1 MPEIL
6 LLCEYATLSGGEQS
20 MLATLDGVRR
30 AGFPVAVIAPSQG
43 PLAQAL
49 ADRGVEVIPFDV
61 ADAGGTRRTQGQ
73 LREALVQVLGRRRPA
88 LLHAN
93 SLAMGRLS
101 GPVARELGLPSISH
115 LRDIIRMSSQAV
127 ADVNC
132 HTRLLAVSEATR
144 AYHVAGG
151 LVGERTHVLYNGVDL
166 QRFCPRPPS
175 GYLHRELGIAPGVPL
190 IGAIGQIG
198 LRKGLDVL
206 AQAAVALA
214 ARLPTAHYLIV
225 GERWSEKLESR
236 EFETEL
242 HVAAE
247 RLGGRMHFL
256 GIRRDVDQV
265 LNELSLLVHA
275 ARQEPLGRVLLE
287 AAAAGTPVVATN
299 VGGTPEI
306 FPPEC
311 DAARLVP
318 SADPEALAGAIAALM
333 DDDAMRIRMGTAA
346 RRRAEAAFSAE
357 QATKGL
363 VAHYR
368 EVLGG

>member
-20 MLATLDGVRR
+20 MLATLDGIHR
-30 AGFPVAVIAPSQG
+30 AGFSVAVIVPSQG
-43 PLAQAL
+43 PLAEAL
-49 ADRGVEVIPFDV
+49 ANRGIEVIPFDV

-73 LREALVQVLGRRRPA
+73 LRAELAEVLGRRRPV

-101 GPVARELGLPSISH
+101 GPVARDLGLPSISH
-115 LRDIIRMSSQAV
+115 LRDIIRMSARAV
-127 ADVNC
+127 ADMNC
-132 HTRLLAVSEATR
+132 HRRLLAVSEATR

-151 LVGERTHVLYNGVDL
+151 LAAEKTHVLYNGVDL
-166 QRFCPRPPS
+166 QRFRPRPPS
-175 GYLHRELGIAPGVPL
+175 GYLHRELGLTPGVPL
-190 IGAIGQIG
+190 IGTIGQIG
-198 LRKGLDVL
+198 LRKGLDVF
-206 AQAAVALA
+206 AQAAVSLA
-214 ARLPTAHYLIV
+214 ARLPTAHYLIL
-225 GERWSEKLESR
+225 GERWSGKLESR
-236 EFETEL
+236 EFEAEL

-247 RLGGRMHFL
+247 LIRGRMHFL
-256 GIRRDVDQV
+256 GVRRDVDQV
-265 LNELSLLVHA
+265 LNELSLLVHP

-287 AAAAGTPVVATN
+287 AAAAGVPVVATN

-318 SADPEALAGAIAALM
+318 SGDPEALAQAIATLL
-333 DDDAMRIRMGTAA
+333 DDAAERIRMGTAA
-346 RRRAEAAFSAE
+346 RRRAEAAFDAE
-357 QATKGL
+357 QATWGL

-368 EVLGG
+368 EVLDG